1 MIDPVSAFALASG
14 AFNMAK
20 KLVETGREIEDVAG
34 YLGKF
39 FDGAAAIKA
48 AKEKADNPS
57 TFRKLL
63 DNGSVEQ
70 EALRAT
76 IYRQKL
82 LQMETE
88 LRQMVMYAY
97 GKDVYDE
104 MIRER
109 EQIRMRRLRAEIKAQ
124 AMRENLLWGG
134 AVTTAAA
141 ILIYMLYSAVATVME
156 AT

>member
-1 MIDPVSAFALASG
+1 MIDPVTALTLAAG
-14 AFNMAK
+14 AFNTVK

-39 FDGAAAIKA
+39 FDGASAIKA

-57 TFRKLL
+57 PFRKLL
-63 DNGSVEQ
+63 ASGSVEQ
-70 EALRAT
+70 EALEAT
-76 IYRQKL
+76 VHRQKL

-88 LRQMVMYAY
+88 LRQMIMYAY

-109 EQIRMRRLRAEIKAQ
+109 EQIRMKRLRAEMEAQ
-124 AMRENLLWGG
+124 AMKENLLWGG
-134 AVTTAAA
+134 AVVVVAVS
-141 ILIYMLYSAVATVME
+141 LIYMIYIAISLSLEAV
-156 AT
+156 

>member
-14 AFNMAK
+14 AFNAVK

-39 FDGAAAIKA
+39 FDGASAIKA

-57 TFRKLL
+57 PFRKLL
-63 DNGSVEQ
+63 ASGSVEQ
-70 EALRAT
+70 EALEAT
-76 IYRQKL
+76 IHRQKL
-82 LQMETE
+82 AQMEKE
-88 LRQMVMYAY
+88 LREMIMYTY
-97 GKDVYDE
+97 GGDVYQE

-109 EQIRMRRLRAEIKAQ
+109 EQIRMKRLRAEMEAQ

-134 AVTTAAA
+134 AIAAVSCA
-141 ILIYMLYSAVATVME
+141 LLYLVYLAVSMVAE

>member
-1 MIDPVSAFALASG
+1 MIDPVSAFAMASG
-14 AFNMAK
+14 AFSMVK

-39 FDGAAAIKA
+39 FDGASAIKA

-57 TFRKLL
+57 PFRKLL
-63 DNGSVEQ
+63 ASGSVEQ
-70 EALRAT
+70 EALEAT
-76 IYRQKL
+76 IHRQKL
-82 LQMETE
+82 AQMETE
-88 LRQMVMYAY
+88 LREMIYYSY

-109 EQIRMRRLRAEIKAQ
+109 EQIRMRRVRAEMKAQ

-134 AVTTAAA
+134 AIAVVAAA
-141 ILIYMLYSAVATVME
+141 LIYMIYMAIALSLEGV
-156 AT
+156 

>member
-14 AFNMAK
+14 AFNAVK

-39 FDGAAAIKA
+39 FDGASAIKA

-57 TFRKLL
+57 PFRKLL
-63 DNGSVEQ
+63 ASGSVEQ
-70 EALRAT
+70 EALEAT
-76 IYRQKL
+76 IHRQKL

-88 LRQMVMYAY
+88 LRQMIMYAY

-109 EQIRMRRLRAEIKAQ
+109 EQIRMKRLRAEMEAQ

-134 AVTTAAA
+134 AIAAVSCT
-141 ILIYMLYSAVATVME
+141 LIYLIYLAVMMVAE
-156 AT
+156 AA

>member
-1 MIDPVSAFALASG
+1 MIDPVSAFAMASG
-14 AFNMAK
+14 AFSMVK

-39 FDGAAAIKA
+39 FDGASAIKA

-57 TFRKLL
+57 PFRKLL
-63 DNGSVEQ
+63 ASGSVEQ
-70 EALRAT
+70 EALEAT
-76 IYRQKL
+76 IHRQKL
-82 LQMETE
+82 AQMETE
-88 LRQMVMYAY
+88 LREMIYYSY

-109 EQIRMRRLRAEIKAQ
+109 EQIRMKRLRAEMEAQ

-134 AVTTAAA
+134 AIAAVA
-141 ILIYMLYSAVATVME
+141 CALFYLIYLGVMMIAE
-156 AT
+156 AA